1 MEVSSSA
8 ISGALKA
15 GVQVVSAQ
23 KRPVLD
29 VYHRIHN
36 LKHPRRDITS
46 HDDPSL
52 VVGSTSRQQVFISFT
67 LTNIGGERAEN
78 IKLTIGGNMIRPEPM
93 KDFGLIF
100 KNVYPQMPPAHS
112 VHLFCFDE
120 FDFDWQLDTQS
131 KQKYLEIIME
141 YDLPK
146 GFVNTIRSVPWKI
159 LKRRRY
165 SEKYLFYP
173 FMVAG
178 ELPPPEYV

>member
-52 VVGSTSRQQVFISFT
+52 VVGTTSRQQVFISFT

-93 KDFGLIF
+93 KDLVQFLKMYTRKCHRLTLYTCSVLTNSTLTGNWTLNPN
-100 KNVYPQMPPAHS
+100 KN
-112 VHLFCFDE
+112 
-120 FDFDWQLDTQS
+120 T
-131 KQKYLEIIME
+131 
-141 YDLPK
+141 
-146 GFVNTIRSVPWKI
+146 
-159 LKRRRY
+159 
-165 SEKYLFYP
+165 
-173 FMVAG
+173 
-178 ELPPPEYV
+178 